1 VDCADED
8 TLAAMIA
15 GALTEQQ
22 RAAIAIHA
30 ASCES
35 CHALIDGLVATDMGS
50 DTTPMKLVA
59 GDRVGRYEIDSRLG
73 AGGMGVVYAAIDTEL
88 QRKVALKLMRPDGL
102 GQIGTQGRERMMREA
117 RLLAALS
124 HPNVVTVFDV
134 GTHDSKV
141 FVAMELVDGGS
152 LASWLARE
160 TRTTN
165 EIVDRMIEAGRGLA
179 AAHARGVV
187 HRDVKPDNILVGLDG
202 HARVTDFGLARIG
215 DSADPVATRVATLSP
230 DLTATGALM
239 GTPVYMAPEQWSTG
253 SAEPRTD
260 QWAFCATLYELVAG
274 VRPFSSDNAETRRS
288 EVEAGRLAPQRPDRD
303 VPAWLRKIIVRGL
316 RAAPADRWDSMDVV
330 VAALVRGRH
339 RRRRL
344 VQTGTI
350 VAAVA
355 IVAISVGIAV
365 TRTPAAPA
373 VPAPVGMAW
382 EDVRPGCS
390 CPFSTCDEGT
400 CTSVCKASDFDF
412 VHRHRIPELDV
423 SGDQE
428 ALAGVSGDG
437 NTILYLTGKICALD
451 RLMVAHRRGDRY
463 VATDLTPQ
471 LDRSRHEIVEGC
483 CTLAND
489 GTSVIVRWRDH
500 HGFDRIALANTTL
513 GAIDKDEFANIRPRS
528 EPTIDVGFPVVS
540 KDGLRMYL
548 NVYDTTD
555 AKNEIGPITGN
566 YVATR
571 IDRTRPF
578 PPSVRI
584 AGYARNGL
592 GHFTAESSDGR
603 TLFGDTDYG
612 TGVLIRAT
620 LDGRFERTMETTSMP
635 RIAGFRTVPVDDC
648 SRVFTTYTPGGCR
661 GEEIVW
667 FDAVSYPPKL
677 PLSTSSASR

>member
-1 VDCADED
+1 MDCADED

-35 CHALIDGLVATDMGS
+35 CHALIDGLVATDMGTDATS
-50 DTTPMKLVA
+50 MKLSP
-59 GDRVGRYEIDSRLG
+59 GDRVGRYEIASRLG

-88 QRKVALKLMRPDGL
+88 QRKVALKLMRADGL
-102 GQIGTQGRERMMREA
+102 GRVGTQGRERMMREA

-134 GTHDSKV
+134 GTHDGKV

-160 TRTTN
+160 TRTTD

-215 DSADPVATRVATLSP
+215 DDADPVAMRVATLSP

-239 GTPVYMAPEQWSTG
+239 GTPVYMAPEQWIAGT
-253 SAEPRTD
+253 AEPRTD

-274 VRPFSSDNAETRRS
+274 VRPFSSDNADTRRIA
-288 EVEAGRLAPQRPDRD
+288 VEAGRLAPPRPERD
-303 VPAWLRKIIVRGL
+303 VPAWLRKILVRGL
-316 RAAPADRWDSMDVV
+316 RAAPGDRWESMEVV

-339 RRRRL
+339 RRRRI
-344 VQTGTI
+344 VQSGAI

-355 IVAISVGIAV
+355 TVAVSVGIAV
-365 TRTPAAPA
+365 ARTPDAPS
-373 VPAPVGMAW
+373 VPHPVGMAW
-382 EDVRPGCS
+382 VDVRPGCN
-390 CPFSTCDEGT
+390 CPFSTCDDGV

-412 VHRHRIPELDV
+412 VHRHRIPELDK

-428 ALAGVSGDG
+428 ALVGVSGDG
-437 NTILYLTGKICALD
+437 NTLLYLAGKICALD
-451 RLMVAHRRGDRY
+451 RLMIAHRRNDRY

-471 LDRSRHEIVEGC
+471 LDLSRVEITEGC

-489 GTSVIVRWRDH
+489 GASVIVRWRDH
-500 HGFDRIALANTTL
+500 HGFDRIALADTTL
-513 GAIDKDEFANIRPRS
+513 GAVDREELANIRPIS
-528 EPTIDVGFPVVS
+528 EPAIDVGFPIVS
-540 KDGLRMYL
+540 KDGLRLYF
-548 NVYDTTD
+548 NVFDTSATPD
-555 AKNEIGPITGN
+555 EPGTVAGN
-566 YVATR
+566 YVTTR
-571 IDRTRPF
+571 TDRARPF
-578 PPSVRI
+578 PPSARI
-584 AGYARNGL
+584 AGYARLGL
-592 GHFTAESSDGR
+592 QHFTAESSDGR
-603 TLFGDTDYG
+603 SLFGDTDYG
-612 TGVLIRAT
+612 TGVLVRSSLEET
-620 LDGRFERTMETTSMP
+620 FERAMTTTAMP
-635 RIAGFRTVPVDDC
+635 RITGGRTMPVDDC

-667 FDAVSYPPKL
+667 LDAVYYPPKI
-677 PLSTSSASR
+677 PRTTSSASK